1 MPELPPKAFG
11 RLSRTIGGGSLRAQ
25 GNDRAQRTG
34 SPIGNI
40 AAGPGYAELQAT
52 SNFSF
57 LRGASHPDELVLTA
71 AALGHAAIAITDR
84 NSVAGLVRAHHAA
97 KTVGLR
103 LVIGVRLDLR
113 DGASLLAYP
122 QDRAAYGR
130 LTRLLTVGKRRAPKG
145 ECHLDYA
152 DVAAH
157 GEGQI
162 LVVLPPEDGDVA
174 QFAARVAADFPG
186 RAYLGAHHL
195 YRGDD
200 ARRLAR
206 LAAIADQTGLP
217 LVALNDVLYHIPERR
232 RLQDVVTCIRE
243 HCTIAEAGFRLAAHA
258 ERHLKPPAEMTRL
271 FRGHMDAVGRSL
283 EIVARCRF
291 SLDELRYEYPEE
303 PAPPDSPMGGMTP
316 QQRLAALAWQG
327 AAERFSP
334 KPSPPIANGG
344 RGKGKGGC
352 SEACLTPLT
361 PTLSPR
367 AGGEEENGGP
377 AAGRDLSRVP
387 DRIRTLIEHELA
399 LIERLDYA
407 RYFLTVHDIVAFA
420 RRRGILCQG
429 RGSAANSVVCYCLG
443 ITAVDP
449 ARIDVLFERFISAAR
464 GEPPDI
470 DVDFEHERR
479 EEVIQYI
486 YEKYGRDRAGLA
498 ATVICYRA
506 RGAIREVGKALGLSG
521 DVVAALAGIVWGWSN
536 ERVADRRVRDAG
548 LDPADRNLRLA
559 LDLAGEL
566 IGFPRHLSQHVGGFV
581 ITRGPL
587 SELVPIENAVMADR
601 TVIEW
606 DKDDLD
612 ALGILKI
619 DILALGMLTCIRRA
633 FGLIERHYGRSCDL
647 SSIPAERPEV
657 YAMLSRADSLGV
669 FQIESRAQ
677 MTMLP
682 RLKPREF
689 YDLVIEVAIVRP
701 GPIQGDMV
709 HPYLR
714 RRAGK
719 EPVAYPST
727 ELRQVLEKTLGIP
740 LFQEQAMKIAIVG
753 AGFAPEEADRLRRA
767 MATFKRNGEIHQF
780 REKFVAGMLRNGYS
794 PDFATRCFDQIEGFG
809 TYGFPESHAASFA
822 LLVYVSAW
830 IKCFHPDVFA
840 CALLNSQPMGFYAPA
855 QIVRDATEHGVEVR
869 PADVNHSE
877 WDCTLE
883 PPAGQDPS
891 PVPSPRKR
899 GEGTLRQSGAA
910 ALALRARGARGARV
924 PDDRMALRLGLR
936 QIKGLAEADAA
947 RLVAA
952 RGAGYRDARDLWR
965 RSGLGRA
972 VLERLAAADALRS
985 LGGENGGAKNGG
997 LDRRRGLWAVKAL
1010 GQAPLPLFAA
1020 ASDSP
1025 SPPAGG
1031 RGQGE
1036 GGHSDLA
1043 AVAPSP
1049 PPPSPGERERIAAA
1063 LLPEMPLGEHVVEDY
1078 ATTGLTIKRHPLAF
1092 LRRELARDGLVRAAE
1107 LATLPVGR
1115 RLAIAGLV
1123 LIRQRPGSANGVV
1136 FVTLEDE
1143 TGIANLIVWPATL
1156 ERFRRA
1162 ALGATLLYCRGRL
1175 QREESVIHIVAED
1188 LKDWTARLN
1197 TLRERTGD
1205 ESPPPRATPLAP
1217 RERLPG
1223 YDAHDIVIPSRDFR

>member
-1 MPELPPKAFG
+1 MPELPPKAFS
-11 RLSRTIGGGSLRAQ
+11 RLSRTIGTGGDQQEREGRTPAI
-25 GNDRAQRTG
+25 GGGDRDPA
-34 SPIGNI
+34 
-40 AAGPGYAELQAT
+40 PGYAELQVT

-57 LRGASHPDELVLTA
+57 LRGASHPGELVATA
-71 AALGHAAIAITDR
+71 ALLGHRAIAITDR
-84 NSVAGLVRAHHAA
+84 NSVAGLVRAHQAA
-97 KTVGLR
+97 KTAGIR
-103 LVIGVRLDLR
+103 LVVGVRLDLQ
-113 DGASLLAYP
+113 DGTSLLAYP

-130 LTRLLTVGKRRAPKG
+130 LTRLLTGGKRRAPKG

-152 DVAAH
+152 DVVAH

-162 LVVLPPEDGDVA
+162 LVVLPPNDRPGDGGIVE
-174 QFAARVAADFPG
+174 FANRVVGDFTG
-186 RAYLGAHHL
+186 RAYLAAHHL

-206 LAAIADQTGLP
+206 LAAIADKTGLP
-217 LVALNDVLYHIPERR
+217 LLAVNDVLYHVPERR
-232 RLQDVVTCIRE
+232 PLQDVLTCIRE
-243 HCTIAEAGFRLAAHA
+243 HCTIDEAGFRLAAHA
-258 ERHLKPPAEMTRL
+258 ERHLKRPAEMVRL
-271 FRGHMDAVGRSL
+271 FRGHEDALARGL
-283 EIVARCRF
+283 EIARRCRF

-303 PAPPDSPMGGMTP
+303 PIPDGLTP
-316 QQRLAALAWQG
+316 QQRLAALTWQG
-327 AAERFSP
+327 AAERFAS
-334 KPSPPIANGG
+334 KPSCGGGIADGA
-344 RGKGKGGC
+344 
-352 SEACLTPLT
+352 SFE
-361 PTLSPR
+361 TLAARAPQDEGTLVDGSKTLPR
-367 AGGEEENGGP
+367 FEERLVGDIRSLPYLEERSKNASRRTHGAHP
-377 AAGRDLSRVP
+377 NYDLSRVP
-387 DRIRTLIEHELA
+387 LKIRAMIEHELG
-399 LIERLDYA
+399 LIERLQYA
-407 RYFLTVHDIVAFA
+407 RYFLTVHDIVTFA
-420 RRRGILCQG
+420 RSRGILCQG

-506 RGAIREVGKALGLSG
+506 RSAIREVGKALGLSG
-521 DVVAALAGIVWGWSN
+521 DVVAALAGIVWGWSS
-536 ERVADRRVRDAG
+536 EAIADKRVREAG
-548 LDPADRNLRLA
+548 LDPADRTLRQA

-587 SELVPIENAVMADR
+587 SELVPIENAAMDDR
-601 TVIEW
+601 TLIEW

-633 FGLIERHYGRSCDL
+633 FALIERHYGRSYDL
-647 SSIPAERPEV
+647 ATIPPERPEV
-657 YAMLSRADSLGV
+657 YEMLSQADSLGV
-669 FQIESRAQ
+669 FQVESRAQ

-682 RLKPREF
+682 RLRPREF

-714 RRAGK
+714 RRRGHEAV
-719 EPVAYPST
+719 EYPSD
-727 ELRQVLEKTLGIP
+727 ELRQVLGKTLGVP

-753 AGFAPEEADRLRRA
+753 AGFLPDEADRLRRA
-767 MATFKRNGEIHQF
+767 MATFKRNGEIHLF
-780 REKFVAGMLRNGYS
+780 REKFIAGMLKNGYS
-794 PDFATRCFDQIEGFG
+794 VDFATRCFDQIEGFG

-830 IKCFHPDVFA
+830 IKCVHPEIFA

-855 QIVRDATEHGVEVR
+855 QIIRDVKEHGVLVR
-869 PADVNHSE
+869 SVDVNFSE

-883 PPAGQDPS
+883 PPSDNPLPQWG
-891 PVPSPRKR
+891 R
-899 GEGTLRQSGAA
+899 GGKW
-910 ALALRARGARGARV
+910 
-924 PDDRMALRLGLR
+924 ALRLGLR
-936 QIKGLAEADAA
+936 QIKGFAEADAE

-952 RGAGYRDARDLWR
+952 RGPGYSDARDLWR
-965 RSGLGRA
+965 RSGLGRPA
-972 VLERLAAADALRS
+972 LERLAAADALRS
-985 LGGENGGAKNGG
+985 LGF
-997 LDRRRGLWAVKAL
+997 DRRRGLWELKAL
-1010 GQAPLPLFAA
+1010 GEAPLPLFAA
-1020 ASDSP
+1020 AE
-1025 SPPAGG
+1025 PAVVP
-1031 RGQGE
+1031 RNNDVGE
-1036 GGHSDLA
+1036 S
-1043 AVAPSP
+1043 
-1049 PPPSPGERERIAAA
+1049 ETRAAA
-1063 LLPEMPLGEHVVEDY
+1063 LLPQMPLGEHVVEDY

-1092 LRRELARDGLVRAAE
+1092 LRAELKRDGLVAAAD

-1136 FVTLEDE
+1136 FITLEDE
-1143 TGIANLIVWPATL
+1143 TGIANLIVWPAIL

-1175 QREESVIHIVAED
+1175 QREESVIHLVAED
-1188 LKDWTARLN
+1188 LHDMTARLN

-1205 ESPPPRATPLAP
+1205 ENLPYEKPPIAP
-1217 RERLPG
+1217 RERPPG
-1223 YDAHDIVIPSRDFR
+1223 YDSHDLKIPSRDFR